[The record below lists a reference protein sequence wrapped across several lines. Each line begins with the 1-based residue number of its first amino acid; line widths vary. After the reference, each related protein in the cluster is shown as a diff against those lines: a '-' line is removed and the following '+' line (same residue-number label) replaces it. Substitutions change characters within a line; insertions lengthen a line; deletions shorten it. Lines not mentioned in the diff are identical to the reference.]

1 MALFKIL
8 LEFILIAGIPNMQY
22 LDVVLVFVLVF
33 EQFFLHRNTKS
44 VRSRDMRSNK
54 RKEPWII
61 VISIFEL
68 IKINF
73 YSTIRWLQI
82 ITFIAFRVDQSQF
95 QNLVEIKLLI
105 IQRTCVKLLILGSE
119 NLIFSINNAIYEF
132 RIET

>member
-54 RKEPWII
+54 RKEP
-61 VISIFEL
+61 
-68 IKINF
+68 
-73 YSTIRWLQI
+73 
-82 ITFIAFRVDQSQF
+82 
-95 QNLVEIKLLI
+95 
-105 IQRTCVKLLILGSE
+105 
-119 NLIFSINNAIYEF
+119 
-132 RIET
+132 